1 MFVVGGSYHMEL
13 NADIRHE
20 IGERIYIKCSTCF
33 MITEQVIIPAS
44 YTDTQASQCTEC
56 QSVDEWII

>member
-1 MFVVGGSYHMEL
+1 MEL